1 MKFIYDSEVDVA
13 YLMVVDEISDGEVEE
28 TRRFEISSEINFD
41 MDASGNILGIEILDA
56 SQSLR
61 PEVIARAT
69 NL

>member
-1 MKFIYDSEVDVA
+1 
-13 YLMVVDEISDGEVEE
+13 MVVDEISDGEVEE